1 MITCE
6 QCRELIEQYIEGVI
20 SDAQL
25 DELKGHAETCDA
37 CREEFER
44 CGLMEEVIK
53 GAFSSET
60 SAEEA
65 RETLLGRLS
74 EQNTRQM
81 RDINLGRV
89 QVIWRRRAVAAA
101 VLVAVGLAI
110 GFGLG
115 RADSAGSGVTLAAEV
130 PIQVGS
136 LEGTVLVRHAGMD
149 VWDILKPGSV
159 IRLGDKFHSTANSG
173 FALKLDDKSTIEL
186 NQNSMLV
193 LKTYNGQT
201 QFFLEHGECTAAL
214 ESPHGPFF
222 IDTPNGRVE
231 ALGTEFTVTVE

>member
-20 SDAQL
+20 SDTQL
-25 DELKGHAETCDA
+25 DELKAHAETCDA
-37 CREEFER
+37 CREGFER
-44 CGLMEEVIK
+44 FNLMQNAIRE
-53 GAFSSET
+53 AFSSET
-60 SAEEA
+60 SAAEA
-65 RETLLGRLS
+65 RETLLGRIS
-74 EQNTRQM
+74 EQAVRHVREIGAGQS
-81 RDINLGRV
+81 RVGWGR
-89 QVIWRRRAVAAA
+89 IAVAASIL
-101 VLVAVGLAI
+101 LVVGLAI
-110 GFGLG
+110 GFAVG
-115 RADSAGSGVTLAAEV
+115 RADSSKRGVALAAEV
-130 PIQVGS
+130 PIQVGN

-159 IRLGDKFHSTANSG
+159 IRLGDKFHSTARSG
-173 FALKLDDKSTIEL
+173 FALELDDKSTIEL

-193 LKTYNGQT
+193 LKSYNGET
-201 QFFLEHGECTAAL
+201 QFFLEHGECTASL